1 MTEKQKYALNKII
14 TALPDNCRET
24 FREVAEYA
32 VLLGYMPKLN
42 AKETYADFIK
52 SKHGRTILK
61 IDINAAPP
69 RLALRFDA
77 LRVYS
82 GIFQE
87 AVENRVNL
95 LEGCSWFTGNCHN
108 CGKCDRT
115 QGYSYELS
123 DGRKGFFCGS
133 GVIDMPLFGDE
144 HIAEIKNALKTQ
156 DDYLMSL
163 FAK

>member
-1 MTEKQKYALNKII
+1 MTEKQKSALHKII
-14 TALPDNCRET
+14 TALSSERRES

-32 VLLGYMPKLN
+32 VSLGYMPKLN
-42 AKETYADFIK
+42 AKGTYADFIK

-61 IDINAAPP
+61 IDINAVPP

-87 AVENRVNL
+87 AVESRVNL
-95 LEGCSWFTGNCHN
+95 LERFEWFTGNCHN

-123 DGRKGFFCGS
+123 DGRKGFFCGA
-133 GVIDMPLFGDE
+133 GVIDMPFFGDE
-144 HIAEIKNALKTQ
+144 HIAEIKDALKTQ